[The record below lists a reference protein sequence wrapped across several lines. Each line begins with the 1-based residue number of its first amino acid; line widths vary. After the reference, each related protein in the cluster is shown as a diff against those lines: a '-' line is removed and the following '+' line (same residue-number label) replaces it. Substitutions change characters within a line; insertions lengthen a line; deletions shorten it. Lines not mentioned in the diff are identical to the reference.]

1 MNTPMAL
8 PATHNYTELPGTLE
22 QALAALAESRQLQL
36 QQAQALKRTS
46 AALAF
51 LRNSLDSTSDGM
63 LAIHYASGAKFV
75 NAQYTEIW
83 GDTPEALMAPGRE
96 PELMALQASKVKD
109 EAQFIARARELW
121 SALDTEAFDEI
132 ELKDGRVLE
141 RTIVPRQMDGKQV
154 GVVMHFRD
162 ITERAWAENKLLFNR
177 LVVENS
183 GPLFWLDPIKR
194 RVEYANKAACEQ
206 LGYSIE
212 EFIGLD
218 ISALD
223 VDTTPEQVRAI
234 KRHFEINRDAQHFES
249 RFRCGNGELVDVEI
263 AVFLAQDEQR
273 ALHIATFK
281 DITDRKKTQE
291 NLLRAKEAAEEATHL
306 KSDFLANM
314 SHEIRTPM
322 NAIIGM
328 SYLALKTDMTPRQRD
343 YISKVHRSG
352 QHLLGL
358 INDILDLS
366 KVEAGKLNIEHL
378 DFELDKVMDNLSNLM
393 GEKCTAKGV
402 ELVFDIARD
411 VPHML
416 IGDSLRVGQVLIN
429 YANNAIKFTESGAIV
444 IAARVVERTDTDV
457 LLRFAVRDTGLGLTE
472 EQISRLFQ
480 SFSQADSST
489 TRKFGGTG
497 LGLAITKNLA
507 QLMGGEV
514 GVTSVYGK
522 GSEFWCTIRLGL
534 SQQSRRARVPN
545 PDLRG
550 HRALVVDDNE
560 QARMAIRDMLEGMT
574 FDVVDVSSGA
584 QALNE
589 LTMAQALGRP
599 FDIVY
604 LDWRMPGMD
613 GVQAARQIRA
623 MPLSTRPILVLVSA
637 HGREEML
644 IEAGSVGI
652 TSLLVK
658 PVSPSLL
665 FDTTM
670 EALGAHAVHG
680 KEFRTSH
687 MDLLDEPE
695 PTLSLRG
702 ARVLLAEDNEMNQQI
717 ACELLGDA
725 GLVVDVAQN
734 GEEALRKVHSARYDL
749 VLMDMQMPVMDGVT
763 ATQAIRRIARL
774 RNLPIV
780 AMTANARAE
789 DRLSCLAAGMN
800 DYLSK
805 PIDPDVLWAMLL
817 KWIKPRDGS
826 LDTPADVVLEFS
838 FDLSPEVTREITQTI
853 QLAQTPL
860 RPPSPPPPQLP
871 PTMSVDLPYTV
882 AGLDVKTGLSRMM
895 GTPPLYL
902 TMLRKYVE
910 GQSNCILLIKTALAA
925 GDMATA
931 QRAAHTLKGVS
942 GTIGATDI
950 PQLADAVENAIRA
963 EQPREAVTQALA
975 ALDVRLTV
983 LLQALIDWFTAHHP
997 R

>member
-1 MNTPMAL
+1 MDTLMAHPITPA
-8 PATHNYTELPGTLE
+8 PETLE
-22 QALAALAESRQLQL
+22 QALATLAELKEQQH
-36 QQAQALKRTS
+36 QQAQALKRTT

-75 NAQYTEIW
+75 NARYTEIW
-83 GDTPEALMAPGRE
+83 GDTPESVMQPGRE
-96 PELMALQASKVKD
+96 PQLMALQASKVKD
-109 EAQFIARARELW
+109 AAQFVSRAQELW
-121 SALDTEAFDEI
+121 SSLDSEAFDEI
-132 ELKDGRVLE
+132 ELMDGRLLE
-141 RTIVPRQMDGKQV
+141 RTVVPREVDGKAV

-162 ITERAWAENKLLFNR
+162 ITERARAEKKLHFNR
-177 LVVENS
+177 LVVENT
-183 GPLFWLDPIKR
+183 GPLFWVDPVGR
-194 RVEYANKAACEQ
+194 CVVYANKAACEQ
-206 LGYSIE
+206 LGYTIE
-212 EFIGLD
+212 AFIGMD
-218 ISALD
+218 INTLD
-223 VDTTPEQVRAI
+223 VDLTPEQARNI
-234 KRHFEINRDAQHFES
+234 KRHFEISQDARHFES
-249 RFRCGNGELVDVEI
+249 RFRRGNGELIDVEV
-263 AVFLAQDEQR
+263 AVFLAQDDQR

-291 NLLRAKEAAEEATHL
+291 NLLRAKEAAEQATHL

-352 QHLLGL
+352 QHLLGI

-366 KVEAGKLNIEHL
+366 KVEAGKLNIEQL
-378 DFELDKVMDNLSNLM
+378 DFELDKVMDNLSNLI

-429 YANNAIKFTESGAIV
+429 YANNAVKFTQSGAIV
-444 IAARVVERTDTDV
+444 IAAKVVERTDNDV
-457 LLRFAVRDTGLGLTE
+457 LLRFAVRDTGMGLTE

-489 TRKFGGTG
+489 TRQYGGTG
-497 LGLAITKNLA
+497 LGLVITKNLVE
-507 QLMGGEV
+507 LMGGEV
-514 GVTSVYGK
+514 GVNSVYGK
-522 GSEFWCTIRLGL
+522 GSEFWCTVRLGL
-534 SQQSRRARVPN
+534 SQQSKRALTPS

-550 HRALVVDDNE
+550 HRALVVDDSE
-560 QARMAIRDMLEGMT
+560 QARQAIRSMLEDMT
-574 FDVVDVSSGA
+574 FDVVDVGSGA
-584 QALNE
+584 QALSE
-589 LTMAQALGRP
+589 LQMAQALGRP

-670 EALGAHAVHG
+670 EALGAHTVHG
-680 KEFRTSH
+680 QEFRTSIAA
-687 MDLLDEPE
+687 LLDETE
-695 PTLSLRG
+695 PTLALRG
-702 ARVLLAEDNEMNQQI
+702 ARVLLVEDNEMNQQI
-717 ACELLGDA
+717 ACELLSDA
-725 GLVVDVAQN
+725 GLVVDVAHN
-734 GEEALRKVHSARYDL
+734 GEEALKKVHSARYDL

-763 ATQAIRRIARL
+763 ATRAIRRVSHL
-774 RNLPIV
+774 RHLPIV

-789 DRLSCLAAGMN
+789 DRRSCLDAGMN
-800 DYLSK
+800 DFLSK
-805 PIDPDVLWAMLL
+805 PIDPDMLWTMLL
-817 KWIKPRDGS
+817 KWIKPRNTEW
-826 LDTPADVVLEFS
+826 DTQPDVGLEFS
-838 FDLSPEVTREITQTI
+838 FDLSPEVIREIAQTTA
-853 QLAQTPL
+853 LAQ
-860 RPPSPPPPQLP
+860 PSPPAMPAPE
-871 PTMSVDLPYTV
+871 DLPFSV

-895 GTPPLYL
+895 GKKPLYL

-910 GQSNCILLIKTALAA
+910 GQRNCTMVIKTALAA

-942 GTIGATDI
+942 ATIGATHI
-950 PQLADAVENAIRA
+950 PDLADAVENAIRA
-963 EQPREAVTQALA
+963 EQSLEVIVQTLRALEAP
-975 ALDVRLTV
+975 LTT
-983 LLQALIDWFTAHHP
+983 LLQALTDWLAHP
-997 R
+997 RPH

>member
-8 PATHNYTELPGTLE
+8 PATPTHTDLPETLE
-22 QALAALAESRQLQL
+22 QALAVLAETRQLQL
-36 QQAQALKRTS
+36 QQAQTLKRTS

-63 LAIHYASGAKFV
+63 LATHFASGAKFV
-75 NAQYTEIW
+75 NARYTEIW
-83 GDTPEALMAPGRE
+83 GDTPQALMAPGRE

-109 EAQFIARARELW
+109 EAHFISRARQLW
-121 SALDTEAFDEI
+121 SDLDSEAFDEI

-141 RTIVPRQMDGKQV
+141 CSIVPRQADGKPV

-162 ITERAWAENKLLFNR
+162 ITEHAWAEKKLRFNR

-212 EFIGLD
+212 EFIGMD
-218 ISALD
+218 IATLD
-223 VDTTPEQVRAI
+223 VDITPEQVRSI
-234 KRHFEINRDAQHFES
+234 KRHFEISRDAQHFES
-249 RFRCGNGELVDVEI
+249 RFRRGNGALVDVEI
-263 AVFLAQDEQR
+263 AVFLAQDDQR

-281 DITDRKKTQE
+281 DITDRKKNQE

-378 DFELDKVMDNLSNLM
+378 DFELDKVMDNLSNLI
-393 GEKCTAKGV
+393 GDKCTAKGV

-514 GVTSVYGK
+514 GVSSVYGK
-522 GSEFWCTIRLGL
+522 GSEFWCTVRLGL
-534 SQQSRRARVPN
+534 SQQSRRARIPN

-584 QALNE
+584 QALKE

-670 EALGAHAVHG
+670 EALGAHTVHG
-680 KEFRTSH
+680 QEFRTSH
-687 MDLLDEPE
+687 MDLLDESQ
-695 PTLSLRG
+695 PTLCLRG

-763 ATQAIRRIARL
+763 ATQAIRRIVRL

-789 DRLSCLAAGMN
+789 DRLSCLDAGMN
-800 DYLSK
+800 DFLSK

-826 LDTPADVVLEFS
+826 LDTPADVALDFS
-838 FDLSPEVTREITQTI
+838 FDLSPEVAREITQTI
-853 QLAQTPL
+853 RLAQTS
-860 RPPSPPPPQLP
+860 PSPSPSPLVA
-871 PTMSVDLPYTV
+871 SEDLPYTV

-895 GTPPLYL
+895 GKKPLYL
-902 TMLRKYVE
+902 TMLRKYLE
-910 GQSNCILLIKTALAA
+910 GQNSCTMLMKTALAT

-942 GTIGATDI
+942 GNIGATDI
-950 PQLADAVENAIRA
+950 LQLADAVENAIRA
-963 EQPREAVTQALA
+963 EQPREAITQALT
-975 ALDVRLTV
+975 ALDIQLTA
-983 LLQALIDWFTAHHP
+983 LLQALSDWFASQPT

>member
-1 MNTPMAL
+1 MAPPVTP
-8 PATHNYTELPGTLE
+8 PPETLA
-22 QALAALAESRQLQL
+22 QALKALAEAQQQQQ
-36 QQAQALKRTS
+36 QQAQALKRTT

-51 LRNSLDSTSDGM
+51 LRNSLDSTSDGI

-75 NAQYTEIW
+75 NAKYTEIW

-96 PELMALQASKVKD
+96 PELMTLQASKVKD

-121 SALDTEAFDEI
+121 SAFDTEAFDEI
-132 ELKDGRVLE
+132 ELKDGRLLE
-141 RTIVPRQMDGKQV
+141 RTIVPRHADGKPV

-162 ITERAWAENKLLFNR
+162 ITERARAEKKLLFNR
-177 LVVENS
+177 LVVENT
-183 GPLFWLDPIKR
+183 GPLFWLDPVGR
-194 RVEYANKAACEQ
+194 CVVYANRAACVQ

-212 EFIGLD
+212 DFIGMD
-218 ISALD
+218 IATLD
-223 VDTTPEQVRAI
+223 VDLTPEQIRAI
-234 KRHFEINRDAQHFES
+234 KRHFEISQDPRHFES
-249 RFRCGNGELVDVEI
+249 RFRCGNGALIDVEI
-263 AVFLAQDEQR
+263 ALFLAQDDQR

-281 DITDRKKTQE
+281 DITDRKKIEE
-291 NLLRAKEAAEEATHL
+291 NLLRAKDVAEQATHL

-322 NAIIGM
+322 NAILGM

-352 QHLLGL
+352 QHLLAL

-366 KVEAGKLNIEHL
+366 KVEAGKLTIEHL
-378 DFELDKVMDNLSNLM
+378 DFELDKVMDNLSNLI
-393 GEKCTAKGV
+393 GDKCAAKGV

-429 YANNAIKFTESGAIV
+429 YANNAVKFTESGSIV
-444 IAARVVERTDTDV
+444 IAAQVAERTDTDV
-457 LLRFAVRDTGLGLTE
+457 LLRFAVRDTGVGLTE

-507 QLMGGEV
+507 HLMGGEV
-514 GVTSVYGK
+514 GVSSVYGK
-522 GSEFWCTIRLGL
+522 GSEFWCTVRLGL
-534 SQQSRRARVPN
+534 SQQSRRALTPN

-560 QARMAIRDMLEGMT
+560 SARHAIRGMLEGMT
-574 FDVVDVSSGA
+574 FDVVDVASGE
-584 QALNE
+584 QALSA
-589 LTMAQALGRP
+589 LTTAQSLGRP

-604 LDWRMPGMD
+604 LDWRMPDMD
-613 GVQAARQIRA
+613 GVQAARQIKA
-623 MPLSTRPILVLVSA
+623 LPLSTRPTLVLVSA
-637 HGREEML
+637 HGREEMQ
-644 IEAGSVGI
+644 IEAASVGI

-670 EALGAHAVHG
+670 EALGAHAVQGH
-680 KEFRTSH
+680 ELRTSQVA
-687 MDLLDEPE
+687 LLEEPE

-725 GLVVDVAQN
+725 GLLVDVAQN
-734 GEEALRKVHSARYDL
+734 GEEALTKVNSARYDL

-763 ATQAIRRIARL
+763 ATQAIRRMTRL

-789 DRLSCLAAGMN
+789 DRRSCLDAGMN
-800 DYLSK
+800 DFLSK

-826 LDTPADVVLEFS
+826 LDTPADTGLDFS
-838 FDLSPEVTREITQTI
+838 FDLSPEVAQEM
-853 QLAQTPL
+853 AQTAPPVQT
-860 RPPSPPPPQLP
+860 RPQPPPPAAFE
-871 PTMSVDLPYTV
+871 DLPYSV
-882 AGLDVKTGLSRMM
+882 SGIDVKTGMSRMM
-895 GTPPLYL
+895 GKKPLYL
-902 TMLRKYVE
+902 TMLRKYLE
-910 GQSNCILLIKTALAA
+910 GQSGCTMLIKNALAA

-942 GTIGATDI
+942 GTVGATDI
-950 PQLADAVENAIRA
+950 PLLADAVENA
-963 EQPREAVTQALA
+963 
-975 ALDVRLTV
+975 
-983 LLQALIDWFTAHHP
+983 
-997 R
+997 